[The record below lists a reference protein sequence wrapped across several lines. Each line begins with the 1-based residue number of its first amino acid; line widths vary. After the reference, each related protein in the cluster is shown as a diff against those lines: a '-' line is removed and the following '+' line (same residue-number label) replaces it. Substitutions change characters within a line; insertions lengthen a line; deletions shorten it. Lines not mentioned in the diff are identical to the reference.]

1 MEDNKLE
8 LYDVFKY
15 SKFRLKISE
24 SNNNYIITQIDD
36 KVEILPNWSGSIYT
50 SIC

>member
-1 MEDNKLE
+1 MEDKRLE

-24 SNNNYIITQIDD
+24 SNNNYIIT
-36 KVEILPNWSGSIYT
+36 SASIT
-50 SIC
+50 LFICTKE